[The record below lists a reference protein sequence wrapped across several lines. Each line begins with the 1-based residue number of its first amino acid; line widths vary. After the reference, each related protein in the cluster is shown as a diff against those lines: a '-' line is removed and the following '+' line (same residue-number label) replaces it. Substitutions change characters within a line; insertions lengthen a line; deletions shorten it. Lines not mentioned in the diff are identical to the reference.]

1 MFPGIETDI
10 DLINLISVMISSNP
24 DATIVA
30 REVMFSSVKQNVDC
44 NQNASFLC
52 DFVAGLLKARQSQ
65 TSIETQKQTLM
76 DFVTGDRIYYVGNVS
91 KDMNGYPNNKH
102 MTNQFCSREKLES
115 CLVFFKSDYVVQN
128 FLHFYESSDN
138 FFRIP
143 KYLPI
148 ALYFFAQ
155 VKF

>member
-30 REVMFSSVKQNVDC
+30 REVMFSSTKQNIEC
-44 NQNASFLC
+44 NQTTDPILC
-52 DFVAGLLKARQSQ
+52 DSKLRPGLLKAKHSQ
-65 TSIETQKQTLM
+65 TSIETQKQTLL

-91 KDMNGYPNNKH
+91 KDMNGYPNNKF
-102 MTNQFCSREKLES
+102 MTDRFCFKEKLES
-115 CLVFFKSDYVVQN
+115 YLVSFKSDYVVQN

-138 FFRIP
+138 FFHIS
-143 KYLPI
+143 KYL
-148 ALYFFAQ
+148 
-155 VKF
+155 

>member
-30 REVMFSSVKQNVDC
+30 REVMFSSTKQNIEC
-44 NQNASFLC
+44 NQTTDPTLC
-52 DFVAGLLKARQSQ
+52 DFVAGLLKAKQSQ
-65 TSIETQKQTLM
+65 TSIETQKQTLL

-102 MTNQFCSREKLES
+102 MTDRFCSNEKFGS
-115 CLVFFKSDYVVQN
+115 FLVSFKSDYVVQN

-138 FFRIP
+138 FFHIS
-143 KYLPI
+143 KYL
-148 ALYFFAQ
+148 
-155 VKF
+155 